1 MTSEDLFRLFEAN
14 ANGMEEFARLSGE
27 VSQRRRLARATEVV
41 PQPVAVVELLEDEAP
56 KRSWLERMGLVAV
69 QRKPR
74 RRLTSRPQGLASS
87 QTS

>member
-1 MTSEDLFRLFEAN
+1 MTSEDMFRLFEAN

-27 VSQRRRLARATEVV
+27 VSQRRRLSRPADVV
-41 PQPVAVVELLEDEAP
+41 PTPVAAVKVEEELP
-56 KRSWLERMGLVAV
+56 RRSWLERVGLVAV

-74 RRLTSRPQGLASS
+74 RRLTAAPQGLVSS